1 MYKCSDCGYTSPGF
15 LGKCPECGAW
25 GSMEETKEEK
35 KTKSV
40 SKTEIFKSK
49 GSKPLKDVEALE
61 GERIL
66 TGVSE
71 FDRVMGGGILKDSLT
86 ILTARPGA
94 GKSTLLLQVSNILA
108 SKGKKVLY
116 ASGEESASQ
125 IRQRAKRIVENIS
138 DNLFVISTNN
148 LSLIHI

>member
-1 MYKCSDCGYTSPGF
+1 MYKCSECGYTSPGF

-86 ILTARPGA
+86 ILTARQEQVNQPFFF
-94 GKSTLLLQVSNILA
+94 KFQIYWLQ
-108 SKGKKVLY
+108 KGKKCSMHL
-116 ASGEESASQ
+116 E
-125 IRQRAKRIVENIS
+125 K
-138 DNLFVISTNN
+138 NLQVK
-148 LSLIHI
+148 